1 MREGDAA
8 DARVTI
14 IRDGVQS
21 VIEFHA
27 HQGNVLDAA
36 AAAGLEVPFSCK
48 SGVCC
53 TCRAKLLEGE
63 VRMERNFALEKHEVA
78 AGFVLTCQAHPLTE
92 RDRPLLRRALI
103 RPGTPTMPRGR
114 ARGYDDQREQILA
127 RAAKLFARRGYT
139 ATSMN
144 EVAEACGVSKPSLY
158 HYFRDKQ
165 QLLLE
170 IAAAHVAR
178 LEALVEE
185 VAAEAHEPEARV
197 RRLISAFLEVYA
209 GAQAEH
215 RVLTEDV
222 RFLPPA
228 DRRRVLDGERK
239 VVAAF
244 ADAIAAAR
252 PALRAHELDKP
263 LTMLLFGMMNWMF
276 TWLKPRGELS
286 HADMAPVVADLF
298 FGGLGAVRAPGA
310 PSLSLP
316 PSPTHNGD
324 SACLTP
330 PSSSSRSASPS
341 RPR

>member
-1 MREGDAA
+1 
-8 DARVTI
+8 
-14 IRDGVQS
+14 
-21 VIEFHA
+21 
-27 HQGNVLDAA
+27 
-36 AAAGLEVPFSCK
+36 
-48 SGVCC
+48 
-53 TCRAKLLEGE
+53 
-63 VRMERNFALEKHEVA
+63 
-78 AGFVLTCQAHPLTE
+78 
-92 RDRPLLRRALI
+92 
-103 RPGTPTMPRGR
+103 MPRGR

-127 RAAKLFARRGYT
+127 RAARLFAKRGYT

-144 EVAEACGVSKPSLY
+144 EVAEACGVTKPSLY
-158 HYFRDKQ
+158 HYVRDKQ

-178 LEALVEE
+178 LEALVDE
-185 VAAEAHEPEARV
+185 VGAETHAPEPRV
-197 RRLISAFLEVYA
+197 RRLITAFLDVYA
-209 GAQAEH
+209 SSQAEH

-244 ADAIAAAR
+244 ADAIAEAR
-252 PALRAHELDKP
+252 PELRAHELDKP

-298 FGGLGAVRAPGA
+298 FGGLGAVRAPGTSPLS
-310 PSLSLP
+310 PSHS
-316 PSPTHNGD
+316 HNGD

-330 PSSSSRSASPS
+330 PSSSSHSSS
-341 RPR
+341 RPRPRS

>member
-1 MREGDAA
+1 
-8 DARVTI
+8 
-14 IRDGVQS
+14 
-21 VIEFHA
+21 
-27 HQGNVLDAA
+27 
-36 AAAGLEVPFSCK
+36 
-48 SGVCC
+48 
-53 TCRAKLLEGE
+53 
-63 VRMERNFALEKHEVA
+63 
-78 AGFVLTCQAHPLTE
+78 
-92 RDRPLLRRALI
+92 
-103 RPGTPTMPRGR
+103 MPRGR
-114 ARGYDDQREQILA
+114 ARTYDDQREQILV
-127 RAAKLFARRGYT
+127 RASKLFARRGYT

-144 EVAEACGVSKPSLY
+144 EVADACGVTKPSLY

-178 LEALVEE
+178 LEALVDE
-185 VAAEAHEPEARV
+185 VAAETHAPEARV
-197 RRLISAFLEVYA
+197 RRLIAAFLDVYA

-244 ADAIAAAR
+244 ADAIAAVR
-252 PALRAHELDKP
+252 PELRARALDKP

-276 TWLKPRGELS
+276 TWLKPRGALR

-298 FGGLGAVRAPGA
+298 FGGLGAVGAPGA
-310 PSLSLP
+310 PSLALP
-316 PSPTHNGD
+316 TLHNGD

-330 PSSSSRSASPS
+330 PSSSSRSASPP